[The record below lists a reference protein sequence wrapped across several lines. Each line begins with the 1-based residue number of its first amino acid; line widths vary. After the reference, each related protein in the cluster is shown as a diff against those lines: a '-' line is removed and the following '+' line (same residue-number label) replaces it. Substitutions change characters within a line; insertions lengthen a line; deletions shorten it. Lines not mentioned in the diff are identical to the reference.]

1 MQQRG
6 GILTLA
12 VLDGGEKNDGLF
24 SRMTLN
30 TSASCFVSD
39 CAGDA
44 ASPPGWATADIFHRE
59 PDDPAGCKRR
69 TRRRRKRKTGIDK
82 HTTMTDAGA
91 VTKVVRVK
99 HNGTVM
105 MSPHLQACGIIPSR
119 PLPL

>member
-1 MQQRG
+1 VQQRG

-44 ASPPGWATADIFHRE
+44 ASPPGWATADILCRVGLGWEKTHPE
-59 PDDPAGCKRR
+59 KEE
-69 TRRRRKRKTGIDK
+69 TQRKP
-82 HTTMTDAGA
+82 
-91 VTKVVRVK
+91 
-99 HNGTVM
+99 
-105 MSPHLQACGIIPSR
+105 SPKSR
-119 PLPL
+119 DRQHKQCPRGGQ

>member
-59 PDDPAGCKRR
+59 SDYDSAAGRKMQKTHPEKEKTQNRDRTTQNYARCGGSDESGSGEAQWHGDDVPSSASMR
-69 TRRRRKRKTGIDK
+69 
-82 HTTMTDAGA
+82 
-91 VTKVVRVK
+91 
-99 HNGTVM
+99 HN
-105 MSPHLQACGIIPSR
+105 L
-119 PLPL
+119 